1 MAYYWYQSDPQLYQ
15 MEVAAMKKFFPSF
28 TINQLQDGSGR
39 LYWRGKV
46 QPTGE
51 GGMVWDIMLIY
62 KNTHP
67 KVLSDTEYGGTVQ
80 ILPVSP
86 RLKDIAQQMMP
97 LLEQTYGSYDNCVK
111 RGFGLGLPH
120 IYRDNFVRQEEYF
133 ICTADPKYFKG
144 DKTQSTSAA
153 SALSWACK
161 WIILCEMWMN
171 GEISDDVALE
181 GNY

>member
-67 KVLSDTEYGGTVQ
+67 KVAGPNEYGGTVQ
-80 ILPVSP
+80 ILPLSP
-86 RLKDIAQQMMP
+86 RLKDIGEKMMP
-97 LLEQTYGSYDNCVK
+97 LIMETYGTYDNAVAH
-111 RGFGLGLPH
+111 GFGLGLPH
-120 IYRDNFVRQEEYF
+120 VYHEKFGRNDEYF

-144 DKTQSTSAA
+144 DKAQSTSAA

-161 WIILCEMWMN
+161 WIILCEMWLN
-171 GEISDDVALE
+171 GEISDDVAME

>member
-51 GGMVWDIMLIY
+51 GGMIWDIMLIY

-67 KVLSDTEYGGTVQ
+67 HVGSANAVSYTHLENSGGTAYTANYAKTKKITV
-80 ILPVSP
+80 IN
-86 RLKDIAQQMMP
+86 IAR
-97 LLEQTYGSYDNCVK
+97 K
-111 RGFGLGLPH
+111 
-120 IYRDNFVRQEEYF
+120 
-133 ICTADPKYFKG
+133 
-144 DKTQSTSAA
+144 
-153 SALSWACK
+153 
-161 WIILCEMWMN
+161 
-171 GEISDDVALE
+171 
-181 GNY
+181 

>member
-67 KVLSDTEYGGTVQ
+67 KVLSDTEYGGTG
-80 ILPVSP
+80 SP
-86 RLKDIAQQMMP
+86 SSPTDLTGAPFITRITPSIMSSI
-97 LLEQTYGSYDNCVK
+97 YVK
-111 RGFGLGLPH
+111 SRFMSP
-120 IYRDNFVRQEEYF
+120 
-133 ICTADPKYFKG
+133 
-144 DKTQSTSAA
+144 
-153 SALSWACK
+153 
-161 WIILCEMWMN
+161 
-171 GEISDDVALE
+171 
-181 GNY
+181 

>member
-67 KVLSDTEYGGTVQ
+67 HVGSANEYGGTVQ
-80 ILPVSP
+80 ILPLSP
-86 RLKDIAQQMMP
+86 RLKD
-97 LLEQTYGSYDNCVK
+97 V
-111 RGFGLGLPH
+111 
-120 IYRDNFVRQEEYF
+120 
-133 ICTADPKYFKG
+133 ADKYC
-144 DKTQSTSAA
+144 SM
-153 SALSWACK
+153 LS
-161 WIILCEMWMN
+161 IHLSI
-171 GEISDDVALE
+171 ALE
-181 GNY
+181 LSRVRSDAFPSNFFVAAT